1 MASQSGEP
9 SAFRQ
14 FEHAGWQA
22 IPDKYHSAFGHLTI
36 QAIQPLLDAVKIRKG
51 DKLLDIAS
59 GPGYVAAAAAKR
71 GAMVLGVDFSD
82 AMISEARTLY
92 PDIEFRQGDA
102 EALPFGNGLFNAA
115 IINFGILHLGNPDL
129 ALAEAHRV
137 LRPMGR
143 LAFTV
148 WAKPEKTIGFG
159 IVLRAVEKYGHMNV
173 SLPAGPPFFRFSEPS
188 EAKRALEI
196 AGFKSPKIKTVD
208 QVWRLPAGD
217 GLFEAMR
224 DSTVRT
230 AGLLR
235 AQNAEAL
242 NNIRQAI
249 RDETQRYT
257 KGDSVALSMPA
268 VLASAQK
275 PF

>member
-1 MASQSGEP
+1 MAPESGEP

-14 FEHAGWQA
+14 FEHSGWQA
-22 IPDKYHSAFGHLTI
+22 IPDKYHNAFGHLTI

-51 DKLLDIAS
+51 DRLLDIAS

-71 GAMVLGVDFSD
+71 GAMALGVDFSD
-82 AMISEARTLY
+82 AMISEARTLH
-92 PDIEFRQGDA
+92 PGIEFRQGDA
-102 EALPFGNGLFNAA
+102 EALPFGNSLFNAA
-115 IINFGILHLGNPDL
+115 VISFGILHLGNPDL
-129 ALAEAHRV
+129 AFAEAYRV
-137 LRPMGR
+137 LRPAGR

-148 WAKPEKTIGFG
+148 WAKPEATIGFG
-159 IVLRAVEKYGHMNV
+159 IVLRAIEKYGHIDV
-173 SLPAGPPFFRFSEPS
+173 SLPPGPPFFRFSEPS
-188 EAKRALEI
+188 EAKRALDM

-249 RDETQRYT
+249 KGETQRYT
-257 KGDSVALSMPA
+257 KGDCVELPMPA
-268 VLASAQK
+268 VLASARK